1 MTTPDE
7 NIASPDHATLDAML
21 GFAEET
27 ATKVRA
33 IALDW
38 FRKPIAIDTKADE
51 SPVTIADRSVEQAIR
66 RAIAERF
73 PEHGILGEEYG
84 LSHSDAE
91 YVWSIDPIDGTRSFI
106 SGYPLW
112 GSLLALLR
120 HGKPVLGVIDIPCT
134 GERWTGSIH
143 RGSLFSGRPCRTR
156 STQSLG
162 EAILYTTTPDIFGDG
177 ELQSFERLSRAV
189 HLRRFG
195 GDCYNYGL
203 LASGHIDLVLEA
215 GLQPYDYLAMAPII
229 EQAGGIV
236 TDWSGNALS
245 MHSSGQV
252 LASANPALHEQ
263 ALALVHKTTNQ

>member
-1 MTTPDE
+1 MVNRPEED
-7 NIASPDHATLDAML
+7 AAVLDDML

-27 ATKVRA
+27 ATRVRA
-33 IALDW
+33 IALNW
-38 FRKPIAIDTKADE
+38 FRKPLAIDTKADE

-66 RAIAERF
+66 QAIAERF

-84 LSHSDAE
+84 LSHSDAK

-120 HGKPVLGVIDIPCT
+120 EGKPVLGVIDIPCT

-143 RGSLFSGRPCRTR
+143 RGSRFAGQPCRTR
-156 STQSLG
+156 DTQSL
-162 EAILYTTTPDIFGDG
+162 ADATLYATTPDIFHGA
-177 ELQSFERLSRAV
+177 EIQAFERLSRAV

-215 GLQPYDYLAMAPII
+215 GLQPYDYLAMTPII

-236 TDWSGNALS
+236 TDWSGRALS
-245 MHSSGQV
+245 MRSGGRV
-252 LASANPALHEQ
+252 LASASRTLHEQ
-263 ALALVHKTTNQ
+263 ALALVNGVT

>member
-1 MTTPDE
+1 MIKPENDIAMPSDAILDE
-7 NIASPDHATLDAML
+7 ML
-21 GFAEET
+21 GFAEDI
-27 ATKVRA
+27 ATQVRS

-38 FRKPIAIDTKADE
+38 FRKPLTIDTKADE

-66 RAIAERF
+66 QAIAQRF

-84 LSHSDAE
+84 LSHSEAE
-91 YVWSIDPIDGTRSFI
+91 FVWSIDPIDGTRSFI
-106 SGYPLW
+106 SGHPLW
-112 GSLLALLR
+112 GSLLALLHR
-120 HGKPVLGVIDIPCT
+120 GKPVLGVIDIPST
-134 GERWTGSIH
+134 GERWTGSVH

-156 STQSLG
+156 ATRSLD
-162 EAILYTTTPDIFGDG
+162 EAILYTTTPDIFNDQ
-177 ELQSFERLSRAV
+177 ELPAFERVSRAA

-236 TDWSGNALS
+236 TDWSGNALT

-263 ALALVHKTTNQ
+263 ALALVAKVG